1 MTDHSL
7 CRKKNVM
14 KLSWLPA
21 SGGVCVNQLI
31 YYLPVLR
38 WLVQPNTQSRYEW
51 TIAKRSHFAGAKIS
65 TRKVDGWHW
74 LLSATEFVRS
84 VGRCT
89 FQNDSAHSFLNS
101 WRDIRI
107 QPPAR
112 EPTTV
117 ICIFLSEIQRQNKNK
132 TNCKPTQ
139 HLSYREYDEVLPLT
153 YTCRQ
158 RSNTH
163 AFTTQSFTHS
173 RWLARAAVLA
183 SLRYYVRGRKK
194 IARNIMKLKI
204 FLVVHIFLT
213 HPHVSDDVRPCR
225 RQPDI
230 CSVTVLH
237 NWVTFFLRVEK

>member
-1 MTDHSL
+1 MTDQSL
-7 CRKKNVM
+7 WRKNNFM

-21 SGGVCVNQLI
+21 SGGVCVKQLI

-38 WLVQPNTQSRYEW
+38 WLVQPNTQSRNEW

-132 TNCKPTQ
+132 TNCKATQ
-139 HLSYREYDEVLPLT
+139 HLSYRDDREYNEVLLPLT

-163 AFTTQSFTHS
+163 TH
-173 RWLARAAVLA
+173 LPLNHTLTRADWRELQNS
-183 SLRYYVRGRKK
+183 SLT
-194 IARNIMKLKI
+194 L
-204 FLVVHIFLT
+204 L
-213 HPHVSDDVRPCR
+213 
-225 RQPDI
+225 
-230 CSVTVLH
+230 CS
-237 NWVTFFLRVEK
+237 W

>member
-1 MTDHSL
+1 MSINTT
-7 CRKKNVM
+7 KNNLLSNQLILMLSVKFHGLNAYDGPFIMPEENFM
-14 KLSWLPA
+14 KLSWLLA

-38 WLVQPNTQSRYEW
+38 WLVQPNTQSRNEW

-84 VGRCT
+84 LGRSVYLPEW
-89 FQNDSAHSFLNS
+89 FGAFFFKQLE
-101 WRDIRI
+101 RY
-107 QPPAR
+107 PYPATR
-112 EPTTV
+112 ERANN
-117 ICIFLSEIQRQNKNK
+117 CNIFLSEIQRQNKNK

-139 HLSYREYDEVLPLT
+139 HLSYRDDREYDEVLPLT

-173 RWLARAAVLA
+173 R
-183 SLRYYVRGRKK
+183 
-194 IARNIMKLKI
+194 
-204 FLVVHIFLT
+204 
-213 HPHVSDDVRPCR
+213 
-225 RQPDI
+225 
-230 CSVTVLH
+230 
-237 NWVTFFLRVEK
+237 